1 MFSLDPRLQADCLL
15 IGDFPLCQLLLMNEE
30 RYPWFILVPR
40 REAVTEVFQLVQD
53 DQVQLWQE
61 VTNLAEILKDSFAAD
76 KINIAALGNQVAQL
90 HVHVI
95 ARKRSDTA
103 WPAPV
108 WGRFTPKPYQK
119 AQIEA
124 ICARIRR
131 AFEGTGL
138 ASQLQLHLQP
148 ANLCSAG

>member
-1 MFSLDPRLQADCLL
+1 MFSLDPRLAADCLAV
-15 IGDFPLCQLLLMNEE
+15 GDFPLCQLLLMNEA

-40 REAVTEVFQLVQD
+40 REAVTEVFQLTKE

-61 VTNLAEILKDSFAAD
+61 TTSLAETLKDSFAAD

-95 ARKRSDTA
+95 VRKRSDAA

-108 WGRFTPKPYQK
+108 WGRFTPETYPAQ
-119 AQIEA
+119 QIET
-124 ICARIRR
+124 IRTR
-131 AFEGTGL
+131 LGL
-138 ASQLQLHLQP
+138 ALGGGRLDFIQ
-148 ANLCSAG
+148 AKG